1 MIAVPESHPLIGG
14 DIVEIE
20 AAFGKALKNKRKD
33 MGLTQ
38 EELAH
43 QAELQRNYIS
53 FLERGI
59 YQPTITTIFKLSAA
73 LGCRPSDLVLD
84 TENVINDH

>member
-1 MIAVPESHPLIGG
+1 
-14 DIVEIE
+14 VEIE
-20 AAFGKALKNKRKD
+20 AAFGKALKNRRKD

-43 QAELQRNYIS
+43 QADLLRNHIS

-59 YQPTITTIFKLSAA
+59 YQPTITTIFKSSAA
-73 LGCRPSDLVLD
+73 LKCRPSDLVLD
-84 TENVINDH
+84 TETMTMPNSSEHSNR

>member
-1 MIAVPESHPLIGG
+1 MK
-14 DIVEIE
+14 IE
-20 AAFGKALKNKRKD
+20 AAFGKALKKRRKD

-43 QAELQRNYIS
+43 LADLQRNYIS
-53 FLERGI
+53 FLERGV

-73 LGCRPSDLVLD
+73 LVCRPSDLIAD
-84 TENVINDH
+84 TEILTNASTP